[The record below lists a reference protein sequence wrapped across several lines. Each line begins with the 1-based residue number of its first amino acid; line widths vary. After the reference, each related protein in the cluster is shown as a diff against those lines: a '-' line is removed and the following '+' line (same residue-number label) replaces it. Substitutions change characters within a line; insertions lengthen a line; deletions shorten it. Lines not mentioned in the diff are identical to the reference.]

1 MLGDEKVK
9 KWITSLFISF
19 FSSIL
24 LTNPIKVAIVSF
36 ILVAIF
42 RTANDKVE
50 LDSDKDDNK
59 NLNNYIPT
67 NKVKNVKFFCL
78 NLYSGLTV
86 IFLEKSF

>member
-78 NLYSGLTV
+78 NLFSGLTV